1 MVNVAGAHQNLLG
14 LEYNSFLISRKTQ
27 RKEETERERDLE
39 AESDSYEQN
48 VGIMYASMTLGI

>member
-1 MVNVAGAHQNLLG
+1 MW
-14 LEYNSFLISRKTQ
+14 LEYTSFLISRKTQ

-48 VGIMYASMTLGI
+48 VGLP